1 MVYNEDDEI
10 DGLYFMTKGLSAFI
24 LPKLS
29 GMIFAIIDPEKT
41 VNADIKRKMHVF
53 QYHGIEDSILNHL
66 KMINEEKQG
75 RGDRFVKAGESLLN
89 KRRYSVQC
97 IR

>member
-1 MVYNEDDEI
+1 MVYDEDDEI

-41 VNADIKRKMHVF
+41 VNNEVKRKMHVF
-53 QYHGIEDSILNHL
+53 
-66 KMINEEKQG
+66 
-75 RGDRFVKAGESLLN
+75 
-89 KRRYSVQC
+89 
-97 IR
+97 